1 MKKLIANSHDE
12 TEYVIHIRNL
22 KQALN
27 IGLAL
32 KRVHKVVKLNQNAW
46 LKSYIDINIDLRKNL
61 FIQKYFF

>member
-46 LKSYIDINIDLRKNL
+46 LKPYIDINIDLRKNL

>member
-1 MKKLIANSHDE
+1 MKKLIANLHDE

-22 KQALN
+22 KQSLN

>member
-1 MKKLIANSHDE
+1 MKKLIANLHDE

-22 KQALN
+22 KQSLN

-46 LKSYIDINIDLRKNL
+46 LKPYIDINIDLRKNL

>member
-1 MKKLIANSHDE
+1 MKKLIANLHDE
-12 TEYVIHIRNL
+12 TEYVIHIRNW